1 MTTSH
6 LRLVTIGLFV
16 TGWVSSPAARLA
28 QPTATLNVAV
38 RVASFAARG
47 DTITLGYSIQNLA
60 SSTLELWTLGLVTP
74 VAVVSMSKPVDNHDW
89 STLHWHGDERLPMWA
104 TDGDNIRPGESSPE
118 LRLSAV
124 GLTDL
129 VEYLAVPD
137 LAQVADSVDDD
148 LPHDQMREHATRG
161 MTVSIVPKPVAR
173 TPTIQLSKLSGFV
186 DQSCRPA
193 GWITQQGVCD
203 ALRTKLADASAA
215 LSVADTA
222 GARGALGAF
231 LNELDAQYG
240 TDPDKAVTV
249 PAYALLR
256 PNIIFLLSLL

>member
-1 MTTSH
+1 MTASN
-6 LRLVTIGLFV
+6 LRLAIPGLFV
-16 TGWVSSPAARLA
+16 AGWVGSPVARLT
-28 QPTATLNVAV
+28 QPAATLNVAV
-38 RVASFAARG
+38 KVASFAARG
-47 DTITLGYSIQNLA
+47 DTITLGYSVQNLA

-89 STLHWHGDERLPMWA
+89 STLQWHGDERLPMWV

-124 GLTDL
+124 GLTDV

-137 LAQVADSVDDD
+137 LAQVPDSVDDD
-148 LPHDQMREHATRG
+148 HPHDRMREHATRG
-161 MTVSIVPKPVAR
+161 MTISIVPKPIAR
-173 TPTIQLSKLSGFV
+173 TPTSQLSRLSGFV
-186 DQSCRPA
+186 DQSCWLA
-193 GWITQQGVCD
+193 GWMTQQGVCD

-240 TDPDKAVTV
+240 TDPDKAVTI

-256 PNIIFLLSLL
+256 PKIVFLLNLL